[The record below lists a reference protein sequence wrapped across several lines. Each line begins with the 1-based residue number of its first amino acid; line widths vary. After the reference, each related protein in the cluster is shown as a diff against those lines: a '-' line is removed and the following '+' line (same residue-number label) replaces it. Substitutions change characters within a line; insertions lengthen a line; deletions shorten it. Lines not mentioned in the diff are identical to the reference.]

1 MKLGVMQPYIFP
13 YIGYFQ
19 LINAVDRFV
28 VYDDVTFIKQG
39 WINRNRILLNG
50 AAHIFT
56 VPLKN
61 ASSFVTIEKTEIN
74 KALYD
79 PWRNKFMKT
88 LGQAYS
94 KAPHYSMA
102 SALIDNVLT
111 AGHDTINSLAADS
124 IMQTCNYIGIK
135 TSFIGTAAHYAN
147 NDLKAQERIIDICR
161 KEEAQ
166 TYINAAGGREL
177 YSKAD
182 FEKAGLTLKFI
193 KTHSITYPQSGN
205 DFVPWLSIIDVMM
218 FNTPDRILGFLKECS
233 FE

>member
-50 AAHIFT
+50 APHIFT

-61 ASSFVTIEKTEIN
+61 ASSYVAIGKTEIN
-74 KALYD
+74 KPLYEV
-79 PWRNKFMKT
+79 WSRKFLKT
-88 LGQAYS
+88 LAGYA
-94 KAPHYSMA
+94 KAPHYAVVHDLVSG
-102 SALIDNVLT
+102 VLNG
-111 AGHDTINSLAADS
+111 GHDTICSLAADS
-124 IMQTCNYIGIK
+124 ITATCDYIGIA
-135 TSFIGTAAHYAN
+135 TAFVPTATHYN
-147 NDLKAQERIIDICR
+147 NNGLKAQERIIDIC
-161 KEEAQ
+161 KKVGAD
-166 TYINAAGGREL
+166 TYINATGGKDL
-177 YSKAD
+177 YNKED
-182 FEKAGLTLKFI
+182 FERAGLTLKFI

-205 DFVPWLSIIDVMM
+205 EFVPWLSIIDVMM
-218 FNTPDRILGFLKECS
+218 FNTPDTILGYLKECS